1 MGDDKDERDRK
12 RDDEKDEK
20 KDEKKDDKE
29 AKRARKER
37 EKQEKKA
44 LLGEIRD
51 TLGEIRREQRA
62 LRREVE
68 RLSSRIGAGAGA
80 EGEPSD
86 EILEF
91 LDRLRVFESAG
102 ERAFGGWI
110 RTCEDD
116 RLRGGLRTIQLRE
129 ASHARLLGDR
139 MEALGGSIG
148 EREPGGRARE
158 TIDRLASDTIPDHEK
173 LRELLSRYPDVEA
186 ALAPIHEM
194 ADRLGPDHET
204 RALLETI
211 AADEHATLSFL
222 HAEYERLAK
231 RLEGID

>member
-1 MGDDKDERDRK
+1 VG
-12 RDDEKDEK
+12 DEKDEK
-20 KDEKKDDKE
+20 DGRDEKKEEKE

-44 LLGEIRD
+44 LLGEIREA
-51 TLGEIRREQRA
+51 LGELRRGQQA
-62 LRREVE
+62 LQREVE
-68 RLSSRIGAGAGA
+68 RLSSRLGVGAGAA
-80 EGEPSD
+80 ADVEPSA
-86 EILEF
+86 EILGF
-91 LDRLRVFESAG
+91 LDRLRGLEAAG
-102 ERAFGGWI
+102 EQAFGGWI

-148 EREPGGRARE
+148 EGAPEDRVRE
-158 TIDRLASDTIPDHEK
+158 TIDRLASDAVPDHEK
-173 LRELLSRYPDVEA
+173 LREFLSHYPDVDA

-211 AADEHATLSFL
+211 TADERATLDFL
-222 HAEYERLAK
+222 HAECARLGK
-231 RLEGID
+231 RLESGD

>member
-1 MGDDKDERDRK
+1 MGDDKDERDEK
-12 RDDEKDEK
+12 RDDK
-20 KDEKKDDKE
+20 KEEKE

-51 TLGEIRREQRA
+51 TLGELRREQRA

-68 RLSSRIGAGAGA
+68 RLASHIGAGS
-80 EGEPSD
+80 EGEASD
-86 EILEF
+86 EILGF
-91 LDRLRVFESAG
+91 LDRLRALESAG
-102 ERAFGGWI
+102 ELAFGAWI

-129 ASHARLLGDR
+129 AGHARLLGDR

-148 EREPGGRARE
+148 DGALDGRARE
-158 TIDRLASDTIPDHEK
+158 TIDRLASEAIPDHEK
-173 LRELLSRYPDVEA
+173 LRDLLSRYPDVEA

-211 AADEHATLSFL
+211 AADERSTLEFL
-222 HAEYERLAK
+222 HAEGARLGK
-231 RLEGID
+231 RFENED

>member
-1 MGDDKDERDRK
+1 MGDDKDERD
-12 RDDEKDEK
+12 EK
-20 KDEKKDDKE
+20 KEEKE

-37 EKQEKKA
+37 EKQEKQA

-51 TLGEIRREQRA
+51 TLGELRREQRA

-68 RLSSRIGAGAGA
+68 RLASRIGAGA

-86 EILEF
+86 EILGF
-91 LDRLRVFESAG
+91 LDRLRALESAG
-102 ERAFGGWI
+102 ELAVGAWI
-110 RTCEDD
+110 RSCEDD

-129 ASHARLLGDR
+129 AIHARLLGDR
-139 MEALGGSIG
+139 MQALGGSISD
-148 EREPGGRARE
+148 REPGSRARE
-158 TIDRLASDTIPDHEK
+158 TIDRLASDAIPDHEK
-173 LRELLSRYPDVEA
+173 LRELLSRHPDVEA

-211 AADEHATLSFL
+211 AADERATLYFL
-222 HAEYERLAK
+222 HAEGARLAK
-231 RLEGID
+231 RFENGD

>member
-1 MGDDKDERDRK
+1 VGDDKDD
-12 RDDEKDEK
+12 
-20 KDEKKDDKE
+20 KKDDKE

-37 EKQEKKA
+37 EKQDKKA

-68 RLSSRIGAGAGA
+68 RLSSRIGAGMEGM

-86 EILEF
+86 EIIDF
-91 LDRLRVFESAG
+91 FDRLRALEAG
-102 ERAFGGWI
+102 GELAFGAWI

-129 ASHARLLGDR
+129 ASHARLLGER
-139 MEALGGSIG
+139 MEALGGVISD
-148 EREPGGRARE
+148 REPGSRARE
-158 TIDRLASDTIPDHEK
+158 TIDCLASDTIPDHEK

-186 ALAPIHEM
+186 AVAPIHEM

-211 AADEHATLSFL
+211 AADERATLGFL

-231 RLEGID
+231 RLEGSD

>member
-1 MGDDKDERDRK
+1 VGDEKDERD
-12 RDDEKDEK
+12 EK
-20 KDEKKDDKE
+20 KEEKE

-44 LLGEIRD
+44 LLGEIREA
-51 TLGEIRREQRA
+51 LAELRRGQQA
-62 LRREVE
+62 LQREVE
-68 RLSSRIGAGAGA
+68 RLSSRLGAGAGA
-80 EGEPSD
+80 DGEPRD
-86 EILEF
+86 EILGF
-91 LDRLRVFESAG
+91 LDRLRALESAG
-102 ERAFGGWI
+102 EQAFGGWI

-148 EREPGGRARE
+148 DGGLEGRAQK
-158 TIDRLASDTIPDHEK
+158 TVDCLASDAIPDHEK
-173 LRELLSRYPDVEA
+173 LREFLSYYPDVEA

-211 AADEHATLSFL
+211 AADERATLDFL
-222 HAEYERLAK
+222 HAECARLGK
-231 RLEGID
+231 RLESGN